1 MIIIIVTFRNE
12 VTYSCHLEIQ
22 KLKCSSKLSNY
33 VHLSR
38 ISRRPRSLIGHL
50 EILAPMYWVKGFLKE
65 MFKFKGRGA
74 DLVKVLKIAILKKI
88 VLNHS

>member
-22 KLKCSSKLSNY
+22 KLKCSSKLSNF

-38 ISRRPRSLIGHL
+38 ISRRPRSLIGHFGDPCTYVL
-50 EILAPMYWVKGFLKE
+50 SEGV
-65 MFKFKGRGA
+65 FKRN
-74 DLVKVLKIAILKKI
+74 V
-88 VLNHS
+88 